1 MWYSLFKS
9 GAHDPDLYRKL
20 KMIRI
25 NMSVVVLTT
34 RILFLPQ
41 MICPKAK
48 QAIKAKEVRS
58 TIKAKEVRSTIK
70 AKLARLPTCLN
81 ENLSLSNYCVCE
93 KIVLD
98 RTL

>member
-20 KMIRI
+20 KMIRV
-25 NMSVVVLTT
+25 NVSVVVLTT

-41 MICPKAK
+41 IWDLSSEAKAT
-48 QAIKAKEVRS
+48 KAKEVRS
-58 TIKAKEVRSTIK
+58 TTKAREVRPPIKAKV
-70 AKLARLPTCLN
+70 ARLPTCLN
-81 ENLSLSNYCVCE
+81 EYLSLSCK

>member
-1 MWYSLFKS
+1 M
-9 GAHDPDLYRKL
+9 YRKL
-20 KMIRI
+20 KMIRV
-25 NMSVVVLTT
+25 NVSVVVLTT

-41 MICPKAK
+41 IWDRSSKAK
-48 QAIKAKEVRS
+48 EAITAKEVRS